1 MNKQEFID
9 MASELWLNLEVGE
22 CLHSVENIFLKEQH
36 NVETRYLNGITEDI
50 NFVTS
55 ALRNL
60 SPEANQFLDEVDK
73 EGVVRHGRSIP
84 IQELAKWLIT
94 LASDVE
100 KQITTKKANQPQANH
115 GEPQVPRSKII
126 GNPLFVNY
134 YGLLKELNVIYEMA
148 RKIESQHT
156 RARHQYDLIKITFH
170 TMGHQNS
177 KSLIEFLS
185 MLEASVKFL
194 CDHYNTEY
202 EPVQIFSIETGSL
215 ELLIVL
221 PHILSMAM
229 EGVQGAANLAG
240 IVFTVL
246 EKYNNFK
253 VSIEKKEQARL
264 VTLIQEQKLKESTA
278 KAEQAMLINSLLK
291 GGAIHVIDLGRPRNA
306 IDDGDMAQALNLIT
320 YLAPEDLAKEAK
332 PAMKLLFQSEKPDPL
347 ALPPGSEEQ
356 NN

>member
-1 MNKQEFID
+1 
-9 MASELWLNLEVGE
+9 
-22 CLHSVENIFLKEQH
+22 
-36 NVETRYLNGITEDI
+36 
-50 NFVTS
+50 
-55 ALRNL
+55 
-60 SPEANQFLDEVDK
+60 
-73 EGVVRHGRSIP
+73 
-84 IQELAKWLIT
+84 
-94 LASDVE
+94 
-100 KQITTKKANQPQANH
+100 
-115 GEPQVPRSKII
+115 
-126 GNPLFVNY
+126 
-134 YGLLKELNVIYEMA
+134 
-148 RKIESQHT
+148 
-156 RARHQYDLIKITFH
+156 
-170 TMGHQNS
+170 MGHQNS